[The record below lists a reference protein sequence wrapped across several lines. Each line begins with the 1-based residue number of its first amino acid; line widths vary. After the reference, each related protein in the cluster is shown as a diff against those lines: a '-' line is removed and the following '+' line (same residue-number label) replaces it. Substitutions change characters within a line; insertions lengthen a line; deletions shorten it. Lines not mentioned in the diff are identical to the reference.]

1 MQRFYNACKNNK
13 GLLIYTVIFMVV
25 SLCLT
30 TIISAKV
37 SYNNNVIAMGGYF
50 ARLLIKCIVCVTLFI
65 ITFFYGKKLIYKYP
79 LVLVLIGIFVNIVC
93 DNIGYINVF
102 GYGIEIQPFSYV
114 IGLLG
119 LSVCF
124 VKYAVKTSSGAL
136 IYIAVLLGINYINSS
151 SLITITAFAFSLFL
165 FSYAV
170 IKRLF
175 KNKLTVLLN
184 AIPIIM
190 LGFSSFDYIINGIVG
205 YFNNYYETGYMAYI
219 SREVLKAV
227 VPFGGMD
234 SIIASGEV
242 ANYKL
247 LWIFD
252 CFGWIVGVTVAVMLT
267 IFVALLVI
275 KSICKIKSEE
285 QPFLMVIPIVLVI
298 RYIISMLA
306 NFGIVLYGISAP
318 IPILS
323 DGLCGYAVV
332 AIFMGLIISSCE
344 EKCYE
349 IK

>member
-13 GLLIYTVIFMVV
+13 GILVFTAIFMVV
-25 SLCLT
+25 SMCLT
-30 TIISAKV
+30 AIISAKV
-37 SYNNNVIAMGGYF
+37 NYDNNVLAMGGYF
-50 ARLLIKCIVCVTLFI
+50 IRLLIRCIACVALFI
-65 ITFFYGKKLIYKYP
+65 ITVFYGKKLIYKYP
-79 LVLVLIGIFVNIVC
+79 LALVLIGIFINIVC

-102 GYGIEIQPFSYV
+102 GYGLEIQPLSYV

-124 VKYAVKTSSGAL
+124 VKYAVKTSPGAL
-136 IYIAVLLGINYINSS
+136 MYVAVLLGISYINST
-151 SLITITAFAFSLFL
+151 SLMTITAFAFSLFL

-170 IKRLF
+170 RKRLF

-184 AIPIIM
+184 AISIIM

-219 SREVLKAV
+219 SREVLKTV

-234 SIIASGEV
+234 SITVSGEV

-252 CFGWIVGVTVAVMLT
+252 CFGWIIGVTVAVMLT

-275 KSICKIKSEE
+275 KNICKIKSEE
-285 QPFLMVIPIVLVI
+285 QPFLMVMPIMLVI
-298 RYIISMLA
+298 RYIISMLT

-332 AIFMGLIISSCE
+332 AILMGLIIGSCE
-344 EKCYE
+344 EKRYE